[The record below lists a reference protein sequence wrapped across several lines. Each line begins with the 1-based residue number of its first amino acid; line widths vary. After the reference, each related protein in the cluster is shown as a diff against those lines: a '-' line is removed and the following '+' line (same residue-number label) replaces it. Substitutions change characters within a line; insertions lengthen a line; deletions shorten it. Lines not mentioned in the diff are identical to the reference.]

1 VTLVSGNRD
10 GPAIANMTVLNLLP
24 RGKPEPRDLF
34 RFKWT
39 RKRYKT
45 FLMSAAPR
53 GACVGGRDHARC
65 LSHIALKQ
73 SSITLEVPRAAWLFV
88 CAIKRGIN
96 NTRVFS
102 VMTYRFLLIFQR
114 FLTDCFPYV
123 LFAFVKLNEIS
134 FRSKLV

>member
-1 VTLVSGNRD
+1 MTLVSGNRD

-39 RKRYKT
+39 RKRRKT
-45 FLMSAAPR
+45 FLVSAAPP
-53 GACVGGRDHARC
+53 GACVGGRDHAGY

-73 SSITLEVPRAAWLFV
+73 SSITLEASRAAWLFV
-88 CAIKRGIN
+88 CAIKRRIN

-102 VMTYRFLLIFQR
+102 VLLYRFLLIFQR

-123 LFAFVKLNEIS
+123 LFAFVKLKEIS